1 MGKGVKG
8 GQRITADAPLDKMPI
23 YVKAG
28 SIVPYGP
35 RAESA
40 SAKPDPIELR
50 IYAGAN
56 GEFSLYDDEGDSY
69 DYEHGAHSVIPMRW
83 DDKDEKL
90 TIGDRQGSFPGMLEH
105 RTFHIV
111 KVADGH
117 GTGIAPASDADATI
131 EYDGK
136 ATSVQ
141 VRLRP

>member
-1 MGKGVKG
+1 M
-8 GQRITADAPLDKMPI
+8 
-23 YVKAG
+23 
-28 SIVPYGP
+28 
-35 RAESA
+35 
-40 SAKPDPIELR
+40 
-50 IYAGAN
+50 N
-56 GEFSLYDDEGDSY
+56 
-69 DYEHGAHSVIPMRW
+69 W

-90 TIGDRQGSFPGMLEH
+90 SISDRQGSFPGMLEH

-141 VRLRP
+141 IRLRP